1 MSRQKARF
9 MNQPQDTG
17 AFTTV
22 LGMIGGVMKAITVKP
37 ELMAI
42 SFGTLTNVMVY
53 AAVSAGVGYVVK
65 IILDK
70 LADRINQKCDKILK
84 SKDDE

>member
-1 MSRQKARF
+1 

-17 AFTTV
+17 AFTTIS
-22 LGMIGGVMKAITVKP
+22 GMIGGVMKAITVKP
-37 ELMAI
+37 VLMAI

-53 AAVSAGVGYVVK
+53 AAASAAVGYVVK
-65 IILDK
+65 KVLDY
-70 LADRINQKCDKILK
+70 LADCINAKCSQTLN

>member
-1 MSRQKARF
+1 

-17 AFTTV
+17 AFTTIS
-22 LGMIGGVMKAITVKP
+22 GMIGGVMKAITVKP
-37 ELMAI
+37 VLMAI

-53 AAVSAGVGYVVK
+53 AAASAAVGYVVK
-65 IILDK
+65 KVLDH
-70 LADRINQKCDKILK
+70 LADRINAKCSQTLN